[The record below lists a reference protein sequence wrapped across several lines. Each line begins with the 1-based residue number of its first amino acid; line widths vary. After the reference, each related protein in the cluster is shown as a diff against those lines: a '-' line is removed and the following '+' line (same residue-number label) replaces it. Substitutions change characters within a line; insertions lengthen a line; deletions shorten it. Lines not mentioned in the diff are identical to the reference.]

1 MMNPEAATMATAQAQ
16 TPDTSK
22 ARFGLG
28 CAPDSDWMHDA
39 HIRAQCAAC
48 AVQHYPREAAAL
60 IGRCRTSGRV
70 QVWPV
75 PNTATDPH
83 DTFRIAPQ
91 DFAAAADALDVL
103 GVFHSHPEASA
114 QPSDA
119 DRAVC
124 AQMQLP
130 WLIASV
136 RREDAAPPAVL
147 GWHCLMPAA
156 ASGAPLLGR
165 AFVHGVQ
172 DCYSLIEDFYAR
184 ECAIILPH
192 FEREPLW
199 WEKGHDL
206 YMQGFERAGFFALD
220 AHERPRPGDVILM
233 MVRAR
238 VVNHAGIF
246 LGPRP
251 LKEAPH
257 AAPVPDAMLHH
268 LWGRLSERTPYGGFW
283 AQTTRLIIRHEQLAA
298 QGGMSA

>member
-1 MMNPEAATMATAQAQ
+1 MMNPEAAAQPQ
-16 TPDTSK
+16 PPGMSMG
-22 ARFGLG
+22 RFELG
-28 CAPDSDWMHDA
+28 CERTPTWMHDA
-39 HIRAQCAAC
+39 HIRRQCAAW
-48 AVQHYPREAAAL
+48 AIEHYPHEAAAL
-60 IGRCRTSGRV
+60 IGRSRSSGRV
-70 QVWPV
+70 EVWPV
-75 PNTATDPH
+75 PNTAAHPQ
-83 DTFRIAPQ
+83 DTFRIAAA
-91 DFAAAADALDVL
+91 DFAAAQDALNVL
-103 GVFHSHPEASA
+103 GVFHSHPDASA

-124 AQMQLP
+124 SQMQLP

-147 GWHCLMPAA
+147 GWHCLMPC
-156 ASGAPLLGR
+156 SEPAPLLGR

-199 WEKGHDL
+199 WEKGDDL

-220 AHERPRPGDVILM
+220 AHERARPGDVILM

-246 LGPRP
+246 LGSRP

-257 AAPVPDAMLHH
+257 APPVPEAMLHH